1 MRLRAVA
8 ALACCLLVSTAG
20 CAKSPS
26 SESVAQGGLRATTAT
41 DGLEFS
47 VEVSSTQVPSSQ
59 GLSVRLVLTNTGTAV
74 VHWEDLKMGWTA
86 SINDTADNADEVSVG
101 IGGTYAE
108 KRHPETLA
116 PGETTTTVATLRD
129 PSPGVY
135 RIRGAYLGTGPSG
148 KTSEL
153 VVRVR
158 R

>member
-101 IGGTYAE
+101 IGGT
-108 KRHPETLA
+108 
-116 PGETTTTVATLRD
+116 
-129 PSPGVY
+129 
-135 RIRGAYLGTGPSG
+135 
-148 KTSEL
+148 
-153 VVRVR
+153 
-158 R
+158 